1 MPPSSVEPSS
11 SSRGARLASRNVQ
24 RSASVT
30 QSPSVAEDTPD
41 MKFDD
46 ALLCTPPKFKVPI
59 SSPDTQA
66 RTKRSRASASPTA
79 VAARTPPPAST
90 LAAAAAATVVCVSS
104 DSESERAPRARR
116 ALGAVGGVGGEVVGG
131 GDCDD
136 DDRALKC
143 GCGSLLCVSSAALC
157 EICEVCCVHASSALQ

>member
-24 RSASVT
+24 RAASVT

-41 MKFDD
+41 IKFDD

-66 RTKRSRASASPTA
+66 RTKRSRASASPRA
-79 VAARTPPPAST
+79 VVARTPSPAST
-90 LAAAAAATVVCVSS
+90 LAAAAAATVVYVSS
-104 DSESERAPRARR
+104 DSESEHAPRARR
-116 ALGAVGGVGGEVVGG
+116 ALGAVGGVGDKEGG
-131 GDCDD
+131 YCDD
-136 DDRALKC
+136 DDDDCALKC

-157 EICEVCCVHASSALQ
+157 ETCEVCCVVAPSALH